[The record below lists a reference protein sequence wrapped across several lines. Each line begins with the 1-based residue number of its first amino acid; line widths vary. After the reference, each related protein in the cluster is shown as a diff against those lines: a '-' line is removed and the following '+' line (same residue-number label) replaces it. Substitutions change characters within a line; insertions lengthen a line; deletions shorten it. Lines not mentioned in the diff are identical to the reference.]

1 VTSISPSSAR
11 AGTRP
16 PRPPATKYVTHQIAH
31 KGYTY
36 ILHIS
41 LYIYPYVEH
50 PLSSV
55 RPPLAY
61 GLSGWATE
69 ESVCLCVCVCV
80 CVTQCVYGER
90 LLTVESTKA
99 APFLETI
106 SLHLTHVTPL
116 PVRYA
121 V

>member
-1 VTSISPSSAR
+1 
-11 AGTRP
+11 
-16 PRPPATKYVTHQIAH
+16 
-31 KGYTY
+31 
-36 ILHIS
+36 
-41 LYIYPYVEH
+41 
-50 PLSSV
+50 V
-55 RPPLAY
+55 R
-61 GLSGWATE
+61 
-69 ESVCLCVCVCV
+69 VCVCV